1 MIRKA
6 LTLVALVAVAGMVG
20 LLGLAAVSAQTTGP
34 MRSFSAAS
42 VAPGGGF
49 DVTITDI
56 IGAGRVT
63 ETLPAGFSYVDG
75 SATSAQG
82 GVRARL
88 DGQDVAF
95 TLVGPSS
102 FTYKVT
108 ASATVGSHPFSGVF
122 AVLGAG
128 EQQIGGAASITVE
141 AAAVIGPM
149 RSFSAAS
156 VAPGGEFDVTI
167 TDIVGAGR
175 VTETLPAGFSYV
187 DGSATSAQGGVRAR
201 LDGQDVAFTLVGP
214 SSFTYKV
221 TASATAGSHPFS
233 GVFAVLAAGEQQIG
247 GAASI
252 TVEAVAVIDPVI
264 GPMRSFSAAS
274 VAPGDEFDVTIT
286 DIIGAGRVT
295 ETLPAGFSYVE
306 GSATS
311 AQGVVRASADGQ
323 DVAFT
328 LLGWSS
334 FTYKVTASATAGSH
348 PFSGVFAVLAAGE
361 QQIGGAASI
370 TVRGPST
377 GSGDDGGTFIVADPA
392 PVFTDGLTTARA
404 IDESA
409 AAGDPVG
416 DPVEADDTEA
426 IAYSLLGD
434 ADGALFTIDENTGQI
449 SVAEGVALD
458 YETRSAYTV
467 YAQATDVSGD
477 SDTVTVTIMVTNVE
491 EAGTV
496 SLSAEQP
503 EVGTE
508 LTASLTDPDGSVA
521 DITWLWESSLDQI
534 DWTAISEA
542 TSETYTPTADDEGV
556 YLRATASYS
565 DGHGPSK
572 SAQMASANAVP
583 ATPVL
588 PPTGDF
594 APSGALL
601 LALLMAGGL
610 LLLAGSTLLV
620 AQRRRA
626 ALRP

>member
-6 LTLVALVAVAGMVG
+6 LALVAVAGMVG
-20 LLGLAAVSAQTTGP
+20 LLGLAAVSAQTTTGP

-108 ASATVGSHPFSGVF
+108 ASATGGSYSFSGVF

-128 EQQIGGAASITVE
+128 EQQVGGAASITVE

-156 VAPGGEFDVTI
+156 VAPGGEFDVTISDIVGAGRVTETLPAGFSYVDGSATSAQGGVRASADGQDVAFTLVGPRSFTYKVTASATGGSYSFSGVFAVLGAGEQQVGGAASITVEAVAVIGPMRSFSAASVDPGGEFDVTI

-187 DGSATSAQGGVRAR
+187 DGSATSAQGGVRA
-201 LDGQDVAFTLVGP
+201 
-214 SSFTYKV
+214 
-221 TASATAGSHPFS
+221 
-233 GVFAVLAAGEQQIG
+233 
-247 GAASI
+247 
-252 TVEAVAVIDPVI
+252 
-264 GPMRSFSAAS
+264 
-274 VAPGDEFDVTIT
+274 
-286 DIIGAGRVT
+286 
-295 ETLPAGFSYVE
+295 
-306 GSATS
+306 
-311 AQGVVRASADGQ
+311 SADGQ

-328 LLGWSS
+328 LLGWSN
-334 FTYKVTASATAGSH
+334 FTYKVTASATGGSYS
-348 PFSGVFAVLAAGE
+348 FSGVFAVLGAGE
-361 QQIGGAASI
+361 QQVGGAASI

-392 PVFTDGLTTARA
+392 PVFTDGLTTARS

-416 DPVEADDTEA
+416 DPVEADDTDA
-426 IAYSLLGD
+426 ITYSLLGD
-434 ADGALFTIDENTGQI
+434 ADGALFAIDENSGQI
-449 SVAEGVALD
+449 SVADDVVLD
-458 YETRSAYTV
+458 YETRSTYTV
-467 YAQATDVSGD
+467 YAKATDTSGD

-496 SLSAEQP
+496 SLSTEQP

-508 LTASLTDPDGSVA
+508 LTATLTDPDGSVA
-521 DITWLWESSLDQI
+521 DITWLWESSPDQI
-534 DWTAISEA
+534 DWTVISEA